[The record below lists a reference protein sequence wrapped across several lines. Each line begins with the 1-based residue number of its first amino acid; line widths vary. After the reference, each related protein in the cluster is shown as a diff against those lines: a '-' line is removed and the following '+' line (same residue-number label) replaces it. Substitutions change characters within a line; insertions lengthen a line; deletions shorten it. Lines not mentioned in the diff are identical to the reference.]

1 MLDTRGTIVA
11 MGYTQRVSLFTI
23 LGQQVSTRIM
33 VSSFVL
39 PLILFKSD
47 PCSSRISLVST
58 AMSDIS
64 HTLGLPELFNPVASR
79 SK

>member
-1 MLDTRGTIVA
+1 
-11 MGYTQRVSLFTI
+11 
-23 LGQQVSTRIM
+23 M
-33 VSSFVL
+33 VSSLVL
-39 PLILFKSD
+39 TLVMFNRDS
-47 PCSSRISLVST
+47 CSSRISLVST